1 MDADKGKLR
10 YPNNISNIADQDSL
24 LEEIVMKLRK
34 IGDEFDMNST
44 KKMELFNLMKTCF
57 PLSLLDLLKAK
68 ISTVSSLTDLME

>member
-44 KKMELFNLMKTCF
+44 KKMELFNLTKTCF

-68 ISTVSSLTDLME
+68 ISTVSSLIDLME